1 MLTAT
6 TFADWQLIL
15 KMHSNSNKAAQAG
28 FTVVEM
34 IIAVTVMAII
44 AGAVFAL
51 MRDSMRVASTTYELT
66 DAQQSLRTAQEYINR
81 DLMNAGDALT
91 SINNIKV
98 PRNFVTNYLTVAP
111 VADPSTPGYVNLALL
126 TSDNDAPAG
135 TVVLGATPTT
145 LHSNPQTD
153 RITILQIDPSFTPV
167 ALAATAINLNG
178 NQITVTSTA
187 PYRVGEVYFLTSSV
201 GGVFGTITGLPS
213 GPPRITFNNGD
224 ALGLN
229 VSGVGGQINTISA
242 SRTLPTSLM
251 RVKIIHYYVTS
262 AALLMRRVFGVR
274 GTSYSD
280 SLIAE
285 HVIGLQFRYFLS
297 LRDAGGNVMQP
308 VEQLTTST
316 QQVAINQVEVSVAVE
331 TPHALQTG
339 ARQPLSMTTS
349 TSVRNMQFKTAL
361 QPSAGG

>member
-1 MLTAT
+1 M
-6 TFADWQLIL
+6 
-15 KMHSNSNKAAQAG
+15 
-28 FTVVEM
+28 VEM

-66 DAQQSLRTAQEYINR
+66 DAQESLRTAQEYINR

-111 VADPSTPGYVNLALL
+111 VDDPSIPGYVNLALL
-126 TSDNDAPAG
+126 TSDNDPPAS
-135 TVVLGATPTT
+135 TAVLGATPKT
-145 LHSNPQTD
+145 LHTNPAD

-178 NQITVTSTA
+178 NQITVSSTT

-213 GPPRITFNNGD
+213 GPPRLTFNNGD

-251 RVKIIHYYVTS
+251 RVKVIHYYLTS
-262 AALLMRRVFGVR
+262 EGHLMRRVFGVR
-274 GTSYSD
+274 GASYTD

-297 LRDAGGNVMQP
+297 LRDAGGNVVQP
-308 VEQLTTST
+308 VEQLTNTNE
-316 QQVAINQVEVSVAVE
+316 QVAINQVEVSVAVE
-331 TPHALQTG
+331 TPHALQNGT
-339 ARQPLSMTTS
+339 RQPLSMTTS
-349 TSVRNMQFKTAL
+349 TSVRNMQFQGAL
-361 QPSAGG
+361 QPSPGG